1 MPAAAAVAAI
11 VSPPELSLNEGRLWC
26 ELIER
31 RCGVFFPETQ
41 WRHLRRRLWE
51 RMLAASIPAYSQY
64 YHLLT
69 ENRWQTEWARLLEDL
84 LNPETSFFRHGP
96 SFKALGAL
104 LTRRGSQTESCALWS
119 AGCSTG
125 EEAYSLAMAAVSLTG
140 AADVVGSDLH
150 LSALDQARAG
160 MFSARQSAGVPPAWR
175 TRFLTEARP
184 AGQFEVAGELRS
196 HVRFEPFHLLDPSTY
211 PRREFDVIFCFNIL
225 IYFRPPARQE
235 ALTGLLGRLK
245 PGGHLFLAPGES
257 AGLAFAGGRTGVG
270 GRYSSMAARVLSG
283 REWK

>member
-51 RMLAASIPAYSQY
+51 RMRVASIPSYSRY
-64 YHLLT
+64 YRLLT
-69 ENRWQTEWARLLEDL
+69 ENRWQAEWARLLEDL
-84 LNPETSFFRHGP
+84 LNPETSFFRHQP
-96 SFKALGAL
+96 SFRALGAIL
-104 LTRRGSQTESCALWS
+104 SRRGRQAEPSAIWS

-125 EEAYSLAMAAVSLTG
+125 EEAYSLAMAAVALNG

-150 LSALDQARAG
+150 LGALDHARAG
-160 MFSARQSAGVPPAWR
+160 IFPARQIAGVPPAWR
-175 TRFLTEARP
+175 PRFLTEARP
-184 AGQFEVAGELRS
+184 TGQFEVTSGLRS
-196 HVRFEPFHLLDPSTY
+196 HVRFEPFHLLDRGTY
-211 PRREFDVIFCFNIL
+211 PRREFDVIFCFNVL
-225 IYFRPPARQE
+225 IYFRPPARQ
-235 ALTGLLGRLK
+235 AAVTGLLGRLK

-257 AGLAFAGGRTGVG
+257 AGLGLAGAGPVCVEGTQVWR
-270 GRYSSMAARVLSG
+270 RAS
-283 REWK
+283 